1 MPARNNGAKIII
13 CTSFAT
19 SCLAVLQIIILAS
32 PTTKVDAKTCIE
44 VEENNFICSDE
55 KNELAEARKRAR
67 KNVQYYLNN
76 FGARQTIDGNPE
88 ENEQMLKVAN
98 DMEDYLKSWISRYDN
113 VEEMK
118 EKCTNQH
125 DKCVYWASVGECKNN
140 PSYMQND
147 CMLACKTCT
156 KLITSENT
164 EL

>member
-13 CTSFAT
+13 STSFAT
-19 SCLAVLQIIILAS
+19 SCLAVLQIIISAS

-44 VEENNFICSDE
+44 VEESNFICSDE

-76 FGARQTIDGNPE
+76 FGVRQTIDGNAE

-98 DMEDYLKSWISRYDN
+98 AMEDYLKSWISRYDN

-118 EKCTNQH
+118 EKWYVTIALTYL
-125 DKCVYWASVGECKNN
+125 YWIPFFSLTL
-140 PSYMQND
+140 PS
-147 CMLACKTCT
+147 CILHILS
-156 KLITSENT
+156 LIQYQST
-164 EL
+164 